1 MARRRKNILLN
12 LVTSLV
18 FLTFL
23 IFYAIPKFQHTV
35 IDASQQMQNQSLQNS
50 QNTLAKQKAAELTR
64 LNKALTPIYVDK
76 PHQGYTIRKAEIR
89 TCAMAQCT
97 VVGYLPK
104 ETMVKWD
111 KVENGFVNYDSVYY
125 VKLADV
131 KQLF

>member
-1 MARRRKNILLN
+1 MARRPKNILLES
-12 LVTSLV
+12 VTSLSLLALL
-18 FLTFL
+18 F
-23 IFYAIPKFQHTV
+23 FYAISKFQQAV

-89 TCAMAQCT
+89 TCAMAQCM

-104 ETMVKWD
+104 EMIVKWD
-111 KVENGFVNYDSVYY
+111 KMENGFINYDSAYY
-125 VKLADV
+125 VKYKDI
-131 KQLF
+131 KQLY

>member
-12 LVTSLV
+12 LVTSLSLLALL
-18 FLTFL
+18 F
-23 IFYAIPKFQHTV
+23 FYAIPKFQQTV
-35 IDASQQMQNQSLQNS
+35 MDASQQMLNQSLQNS

-89 TCAMAQCT
+89 TCAMAQCM

-104 ETMVKWD
+104 EMIVKWD
-111 KVENGFVNYDSVYY
+111 KVENGFINYDSAYY
-125 VKLADV
+125 VKYKDI
-131 KQLF
+131 KQLY

>member
-1 MARRRKNILLN
+1 MARTRKNILLEF
-12 LVTSLV
+12 VTSLSLLALL
-18 FLTFL
+18 F
-23 IFYAIPKFQHTV
+23 FYAIPKFQQAV

-104 ETMVKWD
+104 ETMVKWY

-125 VKLADV
+125 IKLTDV

>member
-89 TCAMAQCT
+89 TCAISMYGSELSTQR
-97 VVGYLPK
+97 Y
-104 ETMVKWD
+104 
-111 KVENGFVNYDSVYY
+111 NGEMG
-125 VKLADV
+125 
-131 KQLF
+131 

>member
-1 MARRRKNILLN
+1 MARRPKNILLES
-12 LVTSLV
+12 VTSLSLLALL
-18 FLTFL
+18 F
-23 IFYAIPKFQHTV
+23 FYAIPKFQQAV

-104 ETMVKWD
+104 ETMVKWY

-125 VKLADV
+125 IKLTDV

>member
-1 MARRRKNILLN
+1 MARRRKNILLE
-12 LVTSLV
+12 LVTSLSLLALL
-18 FLTFL
+18 F
-23 IFYAIPKFQHTV
+23 FYAIPKFQQTV
-35 IDASQQMQNQSLQNS
+35 MDASQQMLNQSLQNS